1 MSDSDY
7 FNFENKELDF
17 PFYNNNPHV
26 SKMGWIVLIISMFV
40 SFLVLGLS
48 SNEIKGGIL
57 FCSILLIAVLH
68 YLDWDYKAI
77 FQRPKKS
84 EIKLAVLL
92 FVGYIVYAVIVG
104 SVLDLLSLSSSGVV
118 SESSV
123 TIYTLISLFP
133 SLMGEELF
141 KFIPFMLFMRLI
153 YKFSNNRKVSITISM
168 ILVMLFFALL
178 HLMDLQ
184 SLVSVI
190 AIQGFGSIFE
200 FYGYIKTKNL
210 WIPYITHLCTDLI
223 LFSVILFAL

>member
-104 SVLDLLSLSSSGVV
+104 SVLDLLSLSGSGVV